1 MMPIR
6 KMKQVVLLISLIIA
20 LWLGAIVILKKLP
33 DNSGNMEMDFIYDS
47 ATLTSPTTPTTTN
60 INSTITTT
68 PTTTNINS
76 TITTTPTTTTATTT
90 TTTTTS
96 KITTN
101 TTNTT
106 STTST
111 SNTTTT
117 TSTTS
122 TSNAT
127 TTTTTAIPT
136 STSSTNIVPTNTSTE
151 KSFISNVTDIIKPLP
166 IEEMNVTLPKIDLE
180 SQQVQRKKIL
190 KEVCRMLKSSPLNL
204 KNKEQLDHLI
214 VDDKHKLLYCYV
226 PKVACTNW
234 KRVLMILMGKTNHT
248 DPLQIVANVSHRMHV
263 FRRLSDYKTEE
274 IQHRLKNYMKFM
286 FVRHPFERLL
296 SAYRNKFLQNS
307 SNSDYFRVRFGKQII
322 KQFRPNATKQSLN
335 LGHDVQF
342 EEFVRYI
349 IDPRTVAHSAYNEH
363 WRPMANLCLPCQINY
378 DIIGKYETLE
388 EDAKYVLD
396 KVKLSKKVKF
406 PRSDRPSST
415 GNLLNQY
422 LSRLT
427 RDQLLRLYHVYELDF
442 RLFDYRSAGLT

>member
-1 MMPIR
+1 
-6 KMKQVVLLISLIIA
+6 
-20 LWLGAIVILKKLP
+20 
-33 DNSGNMEMDFIYDS
+33 
-47 ATLTSPTTPTTTN
+47 
-60 INSTITTT
+60 
-68 PTTTNINS
+68 
-76 TITTTPTTTTATTT
+76 
-90 TTTTTS
+90 
-96 KITTN
+96 
-101 TTNTT
+101 
-106 STTST
+106 
-111 SNTTTT
+111 
-117 TSTTS
+117 
-122 TSNAT
+122 
-127 TTTTTAIPT
+127 
-136 STSSTNIVPTNTSTE
+136 
-151 KSFISNVTDIIKPLP
+151 
-166 IEEMNVTLPKIDLE
+166 MNVTLPKIDLE

-204 KNKEQLDHLI
+204 KNKEQLDQLI

-307 SNSDYFRVRFGKQII
+307 SNSDY
-322 KQFRPNATKQSLN
+322 